1 MHTSSNY
8 TIWGSAV
15 HIGRYYI
22 SQLLWITPTFYMD
35 VTTYVCYSI
44 VVDSHRK
51 TYRPMKVFACSSCHK
66 YAAVQNLGFE
76 YTTSNRACVRPT
88 WWKCIRFRYQLC
100 AHTCNEK
107 LVWQLVA
114 LYLIAFSGVIC
125 SIFVSPIA
133 ETANHR
139 LNWFHL
145 SNCIQKMLTLS
156 EVRIHIKKF
165 FHYRFYQST

>member
-1 MHTSSNY
+1 MD
-8 TIWGSAV
+8 
-15 HIGRYYI
+15 
-22 SQLLWITPTFYMD
+22 D
-35 VTTYVCYSI
+35 VTTMYC
-44 VVDSHRK
+44 VVIQQSRK
-51 TYRPMKVFACSSCHK
+51 NEHLPLDLPLSVLPSQTYRPMKEFACSSCRK
-66 YAAVQNLGFE
+66 YAAVQNLGFV

-133 ETANHR
+133 ETANHI

-145 SNCIQKMLTLS
+145 SNCIQKMLILS